1 MLQWDQMT
9 AWYEY
14 VQLRAIIS
22 LQIVIWIIDLDIRY
36 LLERLDKYIAIK
48 TLPYKWVRL
57 KYNETVIIQFEL
69 YLMVLK
75 DWIVC

>member
-1 MLQWDQMT
+1 MT

-48 TLPYKWVRL
+48 TLPYNWVRL
-57 KYNETVIIQFEL
+57 KYNETVFIQFEL
-69 YLMVLK
+69 YLMGLK
-75 DWIVC
+75 DWIVY